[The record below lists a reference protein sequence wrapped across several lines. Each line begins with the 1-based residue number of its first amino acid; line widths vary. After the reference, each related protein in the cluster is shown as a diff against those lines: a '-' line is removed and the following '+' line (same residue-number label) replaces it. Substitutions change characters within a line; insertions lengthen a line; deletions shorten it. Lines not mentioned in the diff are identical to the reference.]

1 MSDFIFSRSNIEP
14 GKITEDI
21 LSIYHE
27 EYPLVEEFH
36 GEWGSLGVS
45 KNLYNGFNSYEN
57 NQFITIVLGG
67 PLLMFRDNSFLK
79 ENDNSEG
86 TKAILDR
93 WLTSEINWDED
104 LSGPFVV
111 LIVDKKTSEI
121 TCITDLMSF
130 IPVYTYSDATN
141 IVLATH
147 IDALAKTTQQSHLLD
162 NVSLVD
168 FVLNGIVTFP
178 YTTYQN
184 IKQILPGSIHTV
196 ERESVK
202 LSTENYWLPL
212 EKSRYKSINEASSDL
227 RKNLQM
233 FINKITNET
242 DHIAQFISGGEDSR
256 TLSGLLKDHQRKAF
270 IFIDEMNREGEIAR
284 KVANIYDAQIK
295 ISTRNK
301 LHYLDILPNCS
312 DLVGS
317 GSQYHHAHT
326 YGFHNSCKLNSYDAV
341 FGGLYSDALL
351 KGKAIKKKKQPRYFP
366 FFPDTKSNDQS
377 REHIPKSHLFEQAVV
392 EEIKLRRK
400 EHLNYLKTLR
410 EKSAEEWFG
419 LWPVSMN
426 ASVPNIHA
434 NRRLFRSYEPFM
446 SSEIIKM
453 SACIPQEWKLNRRL
467 FYRTAKPYL
476 KSSKWVLHGDGWL
489 PSQPWYINKFV
500 HFSTRIYRKV
510 AKKVGRLKGNQGPW
524 GDWNLMVHSSK
535 WKKFLENKES
545 LTKLPVIDHKISV
558 QEILDTR
565 LLSIEQYVNLTQVL
579 YELDKKDQSN
589 QMYEQ

>member
-14 GKITEDI
+14 GEIRKHI
-21 LSIYHE
+21 LSIYNE

-36 GEWGSLGVS
+36 GDWGSLGVS
-45 KNLYNGFNSYEN
+45 KNLYKGFNSYEN
-57 NQFITIVLGG
+57 DQYITIVLGG

-79 ENDNSEG
+79 ESDSSEA

-93 WLTSEINWDED
+93 WMTSEMNWDED

-121 TCITDLMSF
+121 TFITDLMSF
-130 IPVYTYSDATN
+130 IPVYYYSDATN
-141 IVLATH
+141 IVLGTH
-147 IDALAKTTQQSHLLD
+147 VDALAKTTQQNHLLD
-162 NVSLVD
+162 HVSLVD
-168 FVLNGIVTFP
+168 FVLHGIVTFP
-178 YTTYQN
+178 YTSYKN
-184 IKQILPGSIHTV
+184 IKQVLPGSTHTI
-196 ERESVK
+196 ERESIK

-212 EKSRYKSINEASSDL
+212 EKSKYKSINEASADL

-242 DHIAQFISGGEDSR
+242 NNIAQFISGGEDSR
-256 TLSGLLKDHQRKAF
+256 TLSGLLKDYQRNAF
-270 IFIDEMNREGEIAR
+270 IFIDEMNREGEIAK
-284 KVANIYDAQIK
+284 KVANIYGAQIK
-295 ISTRNK
+295 VSTRSK

-366 FFPDTKSNDQS
+366 FLPATKSDNQA
-377 REHIPKSHLFEQAVV
+377 RENMPKSHLFQQDVL
-392 EEIKLRRK
+392 EEIRLRRQT
-400 EHLNYLKTLR
+400 HLNELKKIR
-410 EKSAEEWFG
+410 EKTAEEWFG
-419 LWPVSMN
+419 LYPVTMN

-434 NRRLFRSYEPFM
+434 NRRLFCSYEPFM

-467 FYRTAKPYL
+467 FYRTVKPYL
-476 KSSKWVLHGDGWL
+476 KASKWVLHGDGWF
-489 PSQPWYINKFV
+489 PSQPWYINNFV
-500 HFSTRIYRKV
+500 HFSTRIHRKV
-510 AKKVGRLKGNQGPW
+510 AKKLGRLKGNQGPW
-524 GDWNLMVHSSK
+524 GDWDLMVHSSK
-535 WKKFLENKES
+535 WEKFLENKDG
-545 LTKLPVIDHKISV
+545 LTKLPVIDRKISV
-558 QEILDTR
+558 EEILDTR
-565 LLSIEQYVNLTQVL
+565 MLSIEQYVNLTQVL
-579 YELDKKDQSN
+579 YELDKNDSSN
-589 QMYEQ
+589 HRYEE